1 MSKQEIVN
9 KEPITLAEL
18 KAELTAIQKRDGETS
33 FRAGKTLDYINQ
45 FKPLTKTAANELTKK
60 INDLEVPRLKEEHV
74 VKIVDLLPIDADELK
89 VILQGY
95 ALTVTKEN
103 MTKIVNVVKEY
114 KK

>member
-1 MSKQEIVN
+1 MSGQEIVS
-9 KEPITLAEL
+9 KEPITLSEL
-18 KAELTAIQKRDGETS
+18 KAELAAIQKRDGEAS
-33 FRAGKTLDYINQ
+33 FRAGKTMDYINH
-45 FKPLTKTAANELTKK
+45 FKPLSKTAANELSKK
-60 INDLEVPRLKEEHV
+60 ITDLDVPRLKEEHIA
-74 VKIVDLLPIDADELK
+74 KIIDLLPTDAEELK